1 MIESENVK
9 AKQSP
14 PALDI
19 AWGCRAIAA
28 ELGRP
33 ERAVFHLLT
42 KGALPCA
49 KKIGNRWCADR
60 SALRTLFR
68 GPEPC

>member
-1 MIESENVK
+1 MTEIENVK
-9 AKQSP
+9 AKQSLP
-14 PALDI
+14 TLDI

-60 SALRTLFR
+60 SELRNLFR
-68 GPEPC
+68 PERA